1 MCIVV
6 AAVCLS
12 VFSCLMS
19 FFCISVFY
27 LPHISLSFVC
37 MPVFYCF
44 MLLMVYLLHAYQ
56 HGFSNVIL
64 RQKKEDVPIDTP
76 SFVIIMP

>member
-19 FFCISVFY
+19 FYCISVFY
-27 LPHISLSFVC
+27 LPHISLASYACLSFIAASCFSWFIFC
-37 MPVFYCF
+37 MPIS
-44 MLLMVYLLHAYQ
+44 MVLA
-56 HGFSNVIL
+56 
-64 RQKKEDVPIDTP
+64 T
-76 SFVIIMP
+76 

>member
-27 LPHISLSFVC
+27 LPHISLASFAYLCFIASCFSWFIFC
-37 MPVFYCF
+37 MPIS
-44 MLLMVYLLHAYQ
+44 MALA
-56 HGFSNVIL
+56 
-64 RQKKEDVPIDTP
+64 T
-76 SFVIIMP
+76 